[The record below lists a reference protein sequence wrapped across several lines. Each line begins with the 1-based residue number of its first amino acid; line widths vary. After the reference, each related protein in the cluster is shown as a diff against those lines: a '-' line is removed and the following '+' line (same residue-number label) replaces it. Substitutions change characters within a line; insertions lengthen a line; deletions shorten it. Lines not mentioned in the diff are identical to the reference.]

1 MDKNKIVFSIFAT
14 IFFANFSFGMDD
26 LPLPDIPDMPD
37 GLEESEDGEYNN
49 NYNEY
54 KYLLEDWRDL
64 LNNAELAPMD
74 AAQTGRFNSNQGA
87 QRRINFNP

>member
-26 LPLPDIPDMPD
+26 LPD